1 MGDRPGAQYRGC
13 IEQGDAMSRYMADQ
27 AVPAGRIRKKPTS
40 GPIPEIKHPAAE
52 KAGQSLTGWRFN
64 LLAILFALAGLMIIV
79 QLVRLQ
85 FSPERKEFVL
95 QGDQYNRTLHIF
107 YPPRGDIFDRY
118 GRLLAGS
125 TLVYEVG
132 VQVDTVVNPDSI
144 AFALSKVLNDHP
156 EYNYVGYSDEIFS
169 AIHQA
174 QLAGTAYIQLAD
186 FVTPDELKQ
195 LQSWALNYDKLPD
208 VDYGETGRP
217 SLEGLVY
224 RPRLQR
230 YYPENDLGSNF
241 LGFVNREGTGMFG
254 VEAEFNDLLAGVP
267 QSIWMTLDPYEVTEI
282 PELKAGADI
291 VLTIDRE
298 IQAAAEEVL
307 NTGLKNSGADGGV
320 VLVMDPNTG
329 EMLAIAATPR
339 LNPNEYWNYGDVYT
353 GTTPYNRAISQ
364 DYEPGS
370 VFKVLTMAS
379 ALDSGAV
386 TPDTKFT
393 DTGSIQIG
401 GVTIYNWDWG
411 AWGEQDMTGCMAHSL
426 NVCLT
431 WVATKIGAGTF
442 YQYLQNFGIG
452 RITGIDLA
460 GEAPGRLKLPG
471 DTDWYEAELGT
482 NSFGQGV
489 AVTPIQMIEAV
500 SAVANDR
507 GEMMLPHVMES
518 MVRDGFQY
526 TPTPQVVG
534 RPITA
539 ETARHLTEMLALSL
553 ESESSDALVDGYR
566 VAGKTGTA
574 EIPTPTGYS
583 GDLTNAS
590 FVGWGPVGDPRFLVY
605 IWLEKPT
612 VSKWGSVVAAPVFHD
627 MVERLVVLMD
637 IPPDSARQDLTN
649 P

>member
-1 MGDRPGAQYRGC
+1 
-13 IEQGDAMSRYMADQ
+13 MSRYLADQ
-27 AVPAGRIRKKPTS
+27 AVPAGRIRKKPS
-40 GPIPEIKHPAAE
+40 IGALPETKHPSVE
-52 KAGQSLTGWRFN
+52 KAGLTMTGWRFN
-64 LLAILFALAGLMIIV
+64 LLAIIFMLAGLMIVI

-85 FSPERKEFVL
+85 FSPERTQFVS

-107 YPPRGDIFDRY
+107 YPPRGDIFDRW
-118 GRLLAGS
+118 GRLMAGS

-132 VQVDTVVNPDSI
+132 VQVDNVDNPDSI
-144 AFALSKVLNDHP
+144 AFALSKVLVNHP
-156 EYNYVGYSDEIFS
+156 EYNYAGYSDEIYS
-169 AIHQA
+169 VIHQA
-174 QLAGTAYIQLAD
+174 QLSSTAYVQLAD

-195 LQSWALNYDKLPD
+195 LQSWANNYANLPD
-208 VDYGETGRP
+208 VDYGEAGRP
-217 SLEGLVY
+217 SLNGLVY

-230 YYPENDLGSNF
+230 YYPENELASNI
-241 LGFVNREGTGMFG
+241 LGFVNREGAGMFG
-254 VEAEFNDLLAGVP
+254 VEAEFNDLLAGAP
-267 QSIWMTLDPYEVTEI
+267 QSIWMTLDPYQVTEI
-282 PELKAGADI
+282 PQLKAGADI

-298 IQAAAEEVL
+298 IQAASEDVL
-307 NTGLKNSGADGGV
+307 NKALESSGADGGAI
-320 VLVMDPNTG
+320 LVMDPNTG
-329 EMLAIAATPR
+329 EMLAIATTPR
-339 LNPNEYWNYGDVYT
+339 LNPNEYWKYADVFKDS
-353 GTTPYNRAISQ
+353 TPYDRAISQ
-364 DYEPGS
+364 TYEPGS
-370 VFKVLTMAS
+370 VFKVLTMAT
-379 ALDSGAV
+379 ALDSGTV

-401 GVTIYNWDWG
+401 GITVYNWDWG

-431 WVATKIGAGTF
+431 WVASQVGAGTF

-489 AVTPIQMIEAV
+489 AVTPVQMITAI
-500 SAVANDR
+500 SAVANLK
-507 GEMMLPHVMES
+507 GEMMSPHVLHS

-526 TPTPQVVG
+526 TPASQVVG
-534 RPITA
+534 RPISA

-553 ESESSDALVDGYR
+553 ESESSDALVEGYR

-574 EIPTPTGYS
+574 QIATPTGYS
-583 GDLTNAS
+583 SKLTNAS
-590 FVGWGPVGDPRFLVY
+590 FVGWGPVSDPRFLVY
-605 IWLEKPT
+605 VWLEKPT
-612 VSKWGSVVAAPVFHD
+612 TSEWGSVVAAPVFRD

-637 IPPDSARQDLTN
+637 IPPDNVRDSMVN